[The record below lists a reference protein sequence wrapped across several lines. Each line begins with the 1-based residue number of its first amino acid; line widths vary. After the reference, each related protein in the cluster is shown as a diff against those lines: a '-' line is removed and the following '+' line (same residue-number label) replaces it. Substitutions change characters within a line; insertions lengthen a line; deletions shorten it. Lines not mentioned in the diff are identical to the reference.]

1 MKRKVPAIEPI
12 AAICYHEL
20 MILGIDEV
28 GRGPWAGPLVVGAV
42 ILGGAEIDGL
52 DDSKKLTKKRREA
65 LDVEIREKAAAWA
78 LGWVSAQELD
88 AIGMSEAL
96 RLATRRAV
104 EQIQAQCR
112 QQNLAFSE
120 IIIDGKVNFLRGT
133 ALEKFVATIPK
144 ADGLIPSVSAASIIA
159 KVARDQFMAEQDAV
173 YPGYG
178 FKSNAGYGVAKHRAA
193 IERLGVTPLHRL
205 SFAPLAKYAVT
216 PRAVPQ
222 KKSGQLYVGPR
233 YFSDGARAA
242 ELHQDAINDSAEAA
256 LIFSEDTAP
265 GSSVNPDGDTTQ
277 SKPMTT
283 RQIGDKGEQAA
294 ADWLT
299 ARGHE
304 IVARNWRTR
313 YCEIDIVSVKGEVLY
328 FTEVKY
334 RKNDDFGDGLA
345 AITAKKQRQMRF
357 AAELFLAG
365 KPECS
370 GMAAKLLA
378 ASVSGDPPA
387 VQAVVEVN

>member
-1 MKRKVPAIEPI
+1 
-12 AAICYHEL
+12 

-42 ILGGAEIDGL
+42 ILGGVEIDGL

-88 AIGMSEAL
+88 DIGMSEAL

-133 ALEKFVATIPK
+133 ALEKFVATMPK
-144 ADGLIPSVSAASIIA
+144 ADGLIPSVSAASIVA
-159 KVARDQFMAEQDAV
+159 KVARDKFMAEQDAV

-178 FKSNAGYGVAKHRAA
+178 FASNAGYGVAKHRAA

-205 SFAPLAKYAVT
+205 SFAPLAKYADGKVK

-222 KKSGQLYVGPR
+222 KTVVQSGEPPVEYPQKIIRGPR
-233 YFSDGARAA
+233 KVA
-242 ELHQDAINDSAEAA
+242 Q
-256 LIFSEDTAP
+256 IFSENITPDAGNVARIDLSNTI
-265 GSSVNPDGDTTQ
+265 SSETKK
-277 SKPMTT
+277 SMTT
-283 RQIGDKGEQAA
+283 RQIGNKGERAA
-294 ADWLT
+294 ADWL
-299 ARGHE
+299 AANGHE
-304 IVARNWRTR
+304 IIARNWRTR
-313 YCEIDIVSVKGEVLY
+313 YCEIDIVSSKDDTLH

-334 RKNDDFGDGLA
+334 RKNDNFGGGLA

-357 AAELFLAG
+357 AAELFMAKHPQYEGCDMRMLAIAVDRDYNI
-365 KPECS
+365 EC
-370 GMAAKLLA
+370 L
-378 ASVSGDPPA
+378 
-387 VQAVVEVN
+387 VV

>member
-1 MKRKVPAIEPI
+1 
-12 AAICYHEL
+12 

-120 IIIDGKVNFLRGT
+120 VIIDGKVNFLRGT
-133 ALEKFVATIPK
+133 ALEKFAMTMPK
-144 ADGLIPSVSAASIIA
+144 ADGLIPSVSAASIVA

-178 FKSNAGYGVAKHRAA
+178 FASNAGYGVAKHRAA

-222 KKSGQLYVGPR
+222 KKSGVQPIELPVGYPQKRIRGPR
-233 YFSDGARAA
+233 KV
-242 ELHQDAINDSAEAA
+242 A
-256 LIFSEDTAP
+256 LIFSGDTVP
-265 GSSVNPDGDTTQ
+265 GSSICINE
-277 SKPMTT
+277 KPMTT

-294 ADWLT
+294 ADWL
-299 ARGHE
+299 AADGHE
-304 IVARNWRTR
+304 IIARNWRTR
-313 YCEIDIVSVKGEVLY
+313 YCEIDIVSVKGEALY

>member
-1 MKRKVPAIEPI
+1 
-12 AAICYHEL
+12 

-52 DDSKKLTKKRREA
+52 DDSKKLTKKRRQDLDA
-65 LDVEIREKAAAWA
+65 LIRQQAAAWA
-78 LGWVSAQELD
+78 LGWVSARELD
-88 AIGMSEAL
+88 DIGMSEAL

-104 EQIQAQCR
+104 EQIQAICR
-112 QQNLAFSE
+112 DEKLGFDE
-120 IIIDGKVNFLRGT
+120 IIIDGTVNFLRGT
-133 ALEKFVATIPK
+133 ALEKFVAAIPK

-216 PRAVPQ
+216 PRTVPRKTGAQSGEPPVGYPQ
-222 KKSGQLYVGPR
+222 KIIRGPR
-233 YFSDGARAA
+233 KV
-242 ELHQDAINDSAEAA
+242 A
-256 LIFSEDTAP
+256 LIFSGDTAP
-265 GSSVNPDGDTTQ
+265 GSSVNPDDDTTQ
-277 SKPMTT
+277 SKSMTT

-299 ARGHE
+299 ADGHE

-365 KPECS
+365 KPEYS

>member
-1 MKRKVPAIEPI
+1 
-12 AAICYHEL
+12 

-52 DDSKKLTKKRREA
+52 DDSKKLTKKRRQTLDA
-65 LDVEIREKAAAWA
+65 LIRQQAAVWA

-88 AIGMSEAL
+88 EAGMSEAL

-120 IIIDGKVNFLRGT
+120 VIIDGKVNFLRGT
-133 ALEKFVATIPK
+133 ALEKFAMTMPK

-178 FKSNAGYGVAKHRAA
+178 FASNAGYGVAKHRAA

-205 SFAPLAKYAVT
+205 SFAPLAKYADNKAK

-222 KKSGQLYVGPR
+222 KTVVQSGEPPVGYPQKIIRGPR
-233 YFSDGARAA
+233 
-242 ELHQDAINDSAEAA
+242 
-256 LIFSEDTAP
+256 
-265 GSSVNPDGDTTQ
+265 
-277 SKPMTT
+277 KPMTT

-299 ARGHE
+299 ADGHE

-313 YCEIDIVSVKGEVLY
+313 YCEIDIVSVKGKVLY

-357 AAELFLAG
+357 AAELFLAD

>member
-1 MKRKVPAIEPI
+1 MLAIEPI

-88 AIGMSEAL
+88 DIGMSEAL

-133 ALEKFVATIPK
+133 ALEKFVAAIPK

-205 SFAPLAKYAVT
+205 SFAPLAKYADK
-216 PRAVPQ
+216 PRESPQ
-222 KKSGQLYVGPR
+222 KKSGVQSIEPPVGYPQKRIRGPR
-233 YFSDGARAA
+233 KV
-242 ELHQDAINDSAEAA
+242 A
-256 LIFSEDTAP
+256 LIFSGDTAP
-265 GSSVNPDGDTTQ
+265 DSSICINE
-277 SKPMTT
+277 KPMTT

-294 ADWLT
+294 ADWL
-299 ARGHE
+299 AAGGHE
-304 IVARNWRTR
+304 IIARNWRTR
-313 YCEIDIVSVKGEVLY
+313 YCEIDIVSVKGEALY

-365 KPECS
+365 KPEYS
-370 GMAAKLLA
+370 GMVAKLLA

>member
-1 MKRKVPAIEPI
+1 MSAIEPI

-65 LDVEIREKAAAWA
+65 LDVEIREKAAAHA
-78 LGWVSAQELD
+78 LGWVSARELD
-88 AIGMSEAL
+88 DIGMSEAL

-133 ALEKFVATIPK
+133 ALEKFAMTMPK

-242 ELHQDAINDSAEAA
+242 ELHQDSINDSAEAA

-294 ADWLT
+294 ADWL
-299 ARGHE
+299 AADGHE

-313 YCEIDIVSVKGEVLY
+313 YCEIDIVSVKDEVLY

-345 AITAKKQRQMRF
+345 AITTKKQRQMRF

>member
-1 MKRKVPAIEPI
+1 MPAIEPI

-42 ILGGAEIDGL
+42 ILGGVEIDGL
-52 DDSKKLTKKRREA
+52 DDSKKLTKKRRQA
-65 LDVEIREKAAAWA
+65 LDVLIRQQAAAWA

-88 AIGMSEAL
+88 DIGMSEAL

-120 IIIDGKVNFLRGT
+120 VIIDGKVNFLRGT
-133 ALEKFVATIPK
+133 ALEKFAMTMPK
-144 ADGLIPSVSAASIIA
+144 ADGLIPSVSAASIVA

-193 IERLGVTPLHRL
+193 IERLGVTLLHRL

-242 ELHQDAINDSAEAA
+242 ELHQDAINYSAEAA
-256 LIFSEDTAP
+256 LIFSGDTAP

-294 ADWLT
+294 ADWL
-299 ARGHE
+299 AADGHE
-304 IVARNWRTR
+304 IIARNWRTR

-370 GMAAKLLA
+370 GMTAKLLA

>member
-1 MKRKVPAIEPI
+1 
-12 AAICYHEL
+12 

-88 AIGMSEAL
+88 DIGMSEAL

-120 IIIDGKVNFLRGT
+120 IIIDGKVNFLCGT
-133 ALEKFVATIPK
+133 ALERYVTAMAK
-144 ADGLIPSVSAASIIA
+144 ADGLVPSVSAASIVA
-159 KVARDQFMAEQDAV
+159 KVARDQFMVEQAAV

-178 FKSNAGYGVAKHRAA
+178 FASNAGYGVAKHRVA

-233 YFSDGARAA
+233 YFSDGARAV

-277 SKPMTT
+277 SKSITT

-313 YCEIDIVSVKGEVLY
+313 YCEIDIVSVKGEALY

-345 AITAKKQRQMRF
+345 AIAAKKQRQMRF

-365 KPECS
+365 KPKYS

-378 ASVSGDPPA
+378 ASVSGYPPA

>member
-1 MKRKVPAIEPI
+1 
-12 AAICYHEL
+12 

-42 ILGGAEIDGL
+42 ILSGAEIDGL

-88 AIGMSEAL
+88 DIGMSEAL

-104 EQIQAQCR
+104 EQIQTQCR

-133 ALEKFVATIPK
+133 ALEKFAMTMPK
-144 ADGLIPSVSAASIIA
+144 ADGLIPSVSAASIVA

-205 SFAPLAKYAVT
+205 SFAPLAKYTVT

-242 ELHQDAINDSAEAA
+242 ELHQDAINYSAEAA

-277 SKPMTT
+277 SKSMTT

-370 GMAAKLLA
+370 GIAAKLLA
-378 ASVSGDPPA
+378 ASVSGNPPA